1 MSDRTVST
9 AASPPLPE
17 PRASIQEG
25 DVIQGKYRVM
35 RVLGR
40 GGMGVVVAAEHL
52 QLRETV
58 ALKFLTRRDEGDLKE
73 FQGRFQREARITAK
87 LRGEHV
93 VRTLDFGL
101 LDDGT
106 PFMVMEFLE
115 GVDLRQVLRTQG
127 PFPLER
133 ALLYT
138 VQACEGLA
146 EAHGLGI
153 VHRDLKPS
161 NIFLTTGL
169 DGAELIKILDF
180 GVSKLASLQEEG
192 DEPLTA
198 TGVLLGS
205 PRYMSPEQLQSQ
217 TEQVDMRSDVWAL
230 GTILY
235 ELLIGQPVFP
245 GGAAPAICA
254 QILGDKP
261 LPRVKAS
268 RPELPEAIDTILAGC
283 LERDPARRTPNVAV
297 LAGQLLDVLGVPS
310 EQLVTRLSAMIER
323 RPGGPGGA
331 ALLSGSY
338 PSTSSLGL
346 DTLGRTAPPSSSS
359 RVPVSSPSMPTVAG
373 GAALSTPP
381 PGATKATT
389 GTVPKIAAAVAV
401 VALLGGVY
409 WLQRTPSPAPPPLA
423 SSVAASPPAEPPPAP
438 VVSSAPSPP
447 ETSAPPPPVASATA
461 STSPE
466 PPRTAEPTRKDPRS
480 PRPPPPT
487 RPPPP
492 SGKGNVLDERL

>member
-1 MSDRTVST
+1 
-9 AASPPLPE
+9 
-17 PRASIQEG
+17 
-25 DVIQGKYRVM
+25 
-35 RVLGR
+35 
-40 GGMGVVVAAEHL
+40 
-52 QLRETV
+52 
-58 ALKFLTRRDEGDLKE
+58 
-73 FQGRFQREARITAK
+73 
-87 LRGEHV
+87 
-93 VRTLDFGL
+93 
-101 LDDGT
+101 
-106 PFMVMEFLE
+106 
-115 GVDLRQVLRTQG
+115 
-127 PFPLER
+127 
-133 ALLYT
+133 
-138 VQACEGLA
+138 
-146 EAHGLGI
+146 
-153 VHRDLKPS
+153 
-161 NIFLTTGL
+161 
-169 DGAELIKILDF
+169 
-180 GVSKLASLQEEG
+180 
-192 DEPLTA
+192 
-198 TGVLLGS
+198 
-205 PRYMSPEQLQSQ
+205 MSPEQLQSQ

-261 LPRVKAS
+261 LPKVKAS
-268 RPELPEAIDTILAGC
+268 RPELPEVIDTILAGC

-310 EQLVTRLSAMIER
+310 EQIVARLSAMIER

-331 ALLSGSY
+331 TLLSGSY

-346 DTLGRTAPPSSSS
+346 DTLGRPSSSS
-359 RVPVSSPSMPTVAG
+359 SSSRIPVSSPSMPTVAG

-389 GTVPKIAAAVAV
+389 VTAPKIAIAVVV
-401 VALLGGVY
+401 VALLGGAY
-409 WLQRTPSPAPPPLA
+409 WLQRAPSSGPQLA
-423 SSVAASPPAEPPPAP
+423 SSVASLLPAEPPPAP

-447 ETSAPPPPVASATA
+447 ENSAPTLPVASATTSA
-461 STSPE
+461 SPE

>member
-1 MSDRTVST
+1 
-9 AASPPLPE
+9 
-17 PRASIQEG
+17 
-25 DVIQGKYRVM
+25 VIQGKYRVM

-133 ALLYT
+133 GLLYM

-169 DGAELIKILDF
+169 DGAELIKVLDF

-268 RPELPEAIDTILAGC
+268 RPELPEALDTILAGC

-297 LAGQLLDVLGVPS
+297 LAGQLLDVLGIPS
-310 EQLVTRLSAMIER
+310 EQVVVRLSAMIER
-323 RPGGPGGA
+323 RPGGLGGA
-331 ALLSGSY
+331 TLLSGSY

-346 DTLGRTAPPSSSS
+346 DALGRSGSPSSSS
-359 RVPVSSPSMPTVAG
+359 SRIPVSSPSMPTAAR

-389 GTVPKIAAAVAV
+389 SAAPRIAIAVAA
-401 VALLGGVY
+401 VALLGGAY
-409 WLQRTPSPAPPPLA
+409 WLQRAPSSGPTPAA
-423 SSVAASPPAEPPPAP
+423 SVAALPPPSAEPPPAP
-438 VVSSAPSPP
+438 VASSAPSPP
-447 ETSAPPPPVASATA
+447 ETSTAATPAASLAVSA
-461 STSPE
+461 SPE
-466 PPRTAEPTRKDPRS
+466 PPRTAEPPRKDPRS
-480 PRPPPPT
+480 PRPPPQP

-492 SGKGNVLDERL
+492 PGKGNVLDERL